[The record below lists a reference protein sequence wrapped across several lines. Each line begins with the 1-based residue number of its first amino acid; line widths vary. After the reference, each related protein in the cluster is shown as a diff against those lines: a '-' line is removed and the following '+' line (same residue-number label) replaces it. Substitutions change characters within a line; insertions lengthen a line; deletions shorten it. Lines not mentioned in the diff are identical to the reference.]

1 LLWMLKVLVQI
12 YAQKNSMIKHWSN
25 WEAILC
31 ISFFQDQKSTDIASI
46 WSVQIVHYFVQIDI
60 GCLRTTI
67 EHQEKEEANACYFNT
82 RFNYYCTQSGYWL
95 TLHRTFSDCCCWQRN
110 IGIVQETL
118 KSRLSVQFCII
129 SLLLPPHEEELKHAT
144 LWLVMCIII
153 HFEFLKQLS
162 FICHVWV
169 DWIQQHVRA
178 LLV

>member
-1 LLWMLKVLVQI
+1 MH
-12 YAQKNSMIKHWSN
+12 QKNSMIKHWSN

-31 ISFFQDQKSTDIASI
+31 MSFFQHQKSTDIAST

-60 GCLRTTI
+60 GCLRTAN
-67 EHQEKEEANACYFNT
+67 EHQEKGGANACYFNT
-82 RFNYYCTQSGYWL
+82 CFNYYCTQSGYWL
-95 TLHRTFSDCCCWQRN
+95 TLHRTFSDCCCWRRY
-110 IGIVQETL
+110 IGIVQETKWNL
-118 KSRLSVQFCII
+118 DCECNFASSLS
-129 SLLLPPHEEELKHAT
+129 SSPHEEELKHET

-169 DWIQQHVRA
+169 DWIQQHMST